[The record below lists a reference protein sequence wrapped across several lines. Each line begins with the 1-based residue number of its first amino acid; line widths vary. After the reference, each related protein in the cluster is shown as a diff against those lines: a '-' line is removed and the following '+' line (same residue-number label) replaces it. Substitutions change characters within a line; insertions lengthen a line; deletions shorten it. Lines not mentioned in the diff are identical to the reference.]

1 MMWEMLFWFS
11 LAAIF
16 YHYCGYP
23 LVLLFLHRVLKRPPV
38 QAADITPTVSLIISA
53 YNEEDVIRKKVEN
66 ALALDYP
73 ADKLEII
80 VASDGS
86 TDATCDIVREYA
98 PRGVIL
104 HHNPDRR
111 GKNGALNSVAPHVRG
126 EILVFTDANGMFQAN
141 AIRELVRPFADAR
154 VGCVC
159 GELIYRNPNENLV
172 AEGYNHYWRYDQWLK
187 KLETR
192 LLSLLGANG
201 SIFAVRRELNE
212 WLDPRI
218 SNDMVLPIKIAG
230 RGHAVLYQ
238 PKAVSVESG
247 SAGEHEELRRR
258 SRIVARGVM
267 GALFLIPELLRHG
280 SILTLLQLFSR
291 KVLRY
296 VFPLLLLTLLVSN
309 CFLSGTFYRL
319 TLAGQVVPYA
329 LALVGYYLNQ
339 RGIKIRLLS
348 LPYYFCV
355 GNLAA
360 LKGLF
365 KVVSLQELAT
375 WEGFDRRYDLALG
388 ETAGGR
394 RRD

>member
-1 MMWEMLFWFS
+1 MWEIVFWLS
-11 LAAIF
+11 LATIV

-23 LVLLFLHRVLKRPPV
+23 LVLLALNRLSKRPPI
-38 QAADITPTVSLIISA
+38 QMAAMTPSVSLVISA
-53 YNEEDVIRKKVEN
+53 YNEEEVIRKKVEN
-66 ALALDYP
+66 ALAIDYP
-73 ADKLEII
+73 KDLFEIV

-86 TDATCDIVREYA
+86 TDQTCAIVQEYA
-98 PRGVIL
+98 SQGVQL
-104 HHNPDRR
+104 HHSSERR
-111 GKNGALNSVAPHVRG
+111 GKNGALNAVAPHLHG
-126 EILVFTDANGMFQAN
+126 DILVFTDANGMFQAN
-141 AIRELVRPFADAR
+141 AIRELVRPFADSR

-187 KLETR
+187 GLETR

-201 SIFAVRRELNE
+201 SIFAVRRDLNE

-218 SNDMVLPIKIAG
+218 SNDMVLPIKVAG
-230 RGHAVLYQ
+230 RGYAVLYH
-238 PKAVSVESG
+238 PEAVSIESG
-247 SAGEHEELRRR
+247 SAGEQEELRRR
-258 SRIVARGVM
+258 SRIVARGIM
-267 GALFLIPELLRHG
+267 GTLFLLPELVRRGKGLV
-280 SILTLLQLFSR
+280 LFQLFSR

-296 VFPLLLLTLLVSN
+296 IFPLLLITLFISN
-309 CFLSGTFYRL
+309 CFLSGPFYRL
-319 TLAGQVVPYA
+319 TLIAQVVPYA
-329 LALVGYYLNQ
+329 LAVLGHYLAQ
-339 RGIKIRLLS
+339 KGIKVRLLS

-365 KVVSLQELAT
+365 KILSFQELAT

-388 ETAGGR
+388 DQAGGK

>member
-1 MMWEMLFWFS
+1 MWEMIFW
-11 LAAIF
+11 LALVAIF

-23 LVLLFLHRVLKRPPV
+23 LVLLLLGRFSRRQPV
-38 QAADITPTVSLIISA
+38 QEADITPSVSFVISA
-53 YNEEDVIRKKVEN
+53 YNEEEVIRKKIEN
-66 ALALDYP
+66 ALSIEYP
-73 ADKLEII
+73 KDKFEIL

-86 TDATCDIVREYA
+86 TDTTCDIVREYA
-98 PRGVIL
+98 AQGVIL
-104 HHNPDRR
+104 HHSPERR
-111 GKNGALNSVAPHVRG
+111 GKNGALNSVASSLHG
-126 EILVFTDANGMFQAN
+126 DIIVFTDANGMFQPN
-141 AIRELVRPFADAR
+141 AIRELVRPFTDPR

-187 KLETR
+187 RLESR

-201 SIFAVRRELNE
+201 SIFAARRELNE

-230 RGHAVLYQ
+230 RGYAVIYK
-238 PKAVSVESG
+238 PEAISIESG
-247 SAGEHEELRRR
+247 SAGENEEVRRR

-267 GALFLIPELLRHG
+267 GTLFLIPELFRRRAFLP
-280 SILTLLQLFSR
+280 LFQLFSR
-291 KVLRY
+291 KALRY
-296 VFPLLLLTLLVSN
+296 LFPVFLLILLLAN
-309 CFLSGTFYRL
+309 CFLSGLFYRL
-319 TLAGQVVPYA
+319 TLAGQIIPYLLAFAGYA
-329 LALVGYYLNQ
+329 LAQ
-339 RGIKIRLLS
+339 KGIKIRLLS

-365 KVVSLQELAT
+365 KVISFQELAT
-375 WEGFDRRYDLALG
+375 WEGFDRRYDIALG
-388 ETAGGR
+388 ESAGGA

>member
-1 MMWEMLFWFS
+1 MWGIIFWLS
-11 LAAIF
+11 LAAIV

-23 LVLLFLHRVLKRPPV
+23 LVLLALNRLIKRPPV
-38 QAADITPTVSLIISA
+38 QTAEITPSVSLVISA
-53 YNEEDVIRKKVEN
+53 YNEEEVIQKKVEN
-66 ALALDYP
+66 ALAIDYP
-73 ADKLEII
+73 QDQFEIV

-86 TDATCDIVREYA
+86 TDQTCAIVQEYA
-98 PRGVIL
+98 SRGVKL
-104 HHNPDRR
+104 YHSPERR
-111 GKNGALNSVAPHVRG
+111 GKNGALNAVAQHVRG
-126 EILVFTDANGMFQAN
+126 DILVFTDANGMFQQN
-141 AIRELVRPFADAR
+141 AIRELVQPFADPR

-172 AEGYNHYWRYDQWLK
+172 AEGYNHYWRYDQRLK
-187 KLETR
+187 RLETR

-218 SNDMVLPIKIAG
+218 SNDMVLPIKVAA
-230 RGHAVLYQ
+230 RGYAVIYR
-238 PKAVSVESG
+238 PEAVSIESG
-247 SAGEHEELRRR
+247 SAGEQEELRRR
-258 SRIVARGVM
+258 SRIVARGIM
-267 GALFLIPELLRHG
+267 GTLFLLPELLRRG
-280 SILTLLQLFSR
+280 KVLLLFQLFSR

-296 VFPLLLLTLLVSN
+296 IFPLLLSALLISN
-309 CFLSGTFYRL
+309 CFLSGPFYRL
-319 TLAGQVVPYA
+319 TLLAQVIPYA
-329 LALVGYYLNQ
+329 LAVLGHYLAQ
-339 RGIKIRLLS
+339 RGMKVRLLS

-365 KVVSLQELAT
+365 KVLSFQELAT

-388 ETAGGR
+388 DQAGGK

>member
-1 MMWEMLFWFS
+1 MWEMLFWFS
-11 LAAIF
+11 LATIF

-23 LVLLFLHRVLKRPPV
+23 LFLLLLGKFSRRTPV
-38 QAADITPTVSLIISA
+38 QEANITPAVSLIISA
-53 YNEEDVIRKKVEN
+53 YNEEEVIRKKIVN
-66 ALALDYP
+66 ALVLDYP
-73 ADKLEII
+73 KEKLEIL

-86 TDATCDIVREYA
+86 TDKTCDIVQEYA
-98 PRGVIL
+98 AQGVSL
-104 HHNPDRR
+104 YHSPERK
-111 GKNGALNSVAPHVRG
+111 GKNGALNSIAPYIRG
-126 EILVFTDANGMFQAN
+126 EIIVFTDANGMFQPN
-141 AIRELVRPFADAR
+141 AIRELVRPFADPR

-159 GELIYRNPNENLV
+159 GELIYQNPNQNLV

-187 KLETR
+187 RLETR

-230 RGHAVLYQ
+230 RGYAVLYR
-238 PKAVSVESG
+238 PEAISIESG
-247 SAGEHEELRRR
+247 SAGGQEELRRR

-267 GALFLIPELLRHG
+267 GVLFLVPELMRRG
-280 SILTLLQLFSR
+280 SILPLFQLFSR

-296 VFPLLLLTLLVSN
+296 VFPLLLILLLVSN
-309 CFLSGTFYRL
+309 LFLSGPFYRL
-319 TLAGQVVPYA
+319 TLVGQVVPYL
-329 LALVGYYLNQ
+329 LATAGYYFAQ
-339 RGIKIRLLS
+339 KGRKIRLLS

-365 KVVSLQELAT
+365 KVISFQELAT

-388 ETAGGR
+388 NQMGGNQ
-394 RRD
+394 RD

>member
-1 MMWEMLFWFS
+1 MWEMLYWFS
-11 LAAIF
+11 LVAIF
-16 YHYCGYP
+16 YLYCGYP
-23 LVLLFLHRVLKRPPV
+23 LVLMLLHRILKRPPV
-38 QAADITPTVSLIISA
+38 QAADITPSVSLIISA
-53 YNEEDVIRKKVEN
+53 YNEEEVIRKKIEN
-66 ALALDYP
+66 ALAVDYP
-73 ADKLEII
+73 PDKLDVI

-86 TDATCDIVREYA
+86 TDKTCDIVQEYA
-98 PRGVIL
+98 VRGVIL
-104 HHNPDRR
+104 HHNAERR

-126 EILVFTDANGMFQAN
+126 EILVFTDANGMFQPN
-141 AIRELVRPFADAR
+141 ALRELVRPFADSR

-187 KLETR
+187 RLETR

-201 SIFAVRRELNE
+201 SLFAVRRELNE

-230 RGHAVLYQ
+230 RGYAVLYQ
-238 PKAVSVESG
+238 PTAVSVESG
-247 SAGEHEELRRR
+247 SAGSQEELRRR

-267 GALFLIPELLRHG
+267 GTLFLIPELVRRRQ
-280 SILTLLQLFSR
+280 ILPLFQLFSR

-296 VFPLLLLTLLVSN
+296 VFPLLLLTLFIAN

-319 TLAGQVVPYA
+319 TLLGQVIPYV
-329 LALVGYYLNQ
+329 LALIGYYLDR
-339 RGIKIRLLS
+339 RGVKIRLLS

-365 KVVSLQELAT
+365 KVASLQELAT

-388 ETAGGR
+388 ETGGGR

>member
-1 MMWEMLFWFS
+1 MWEILFWSS
-11 LAAIF
+11 LAIIF

-23 LVLLFLHRVLKRPPV
+23 LVLLLLSKLLRRTPV
-38 QAADITPTVSLIISA
+38 QDDDITPSVSLIISA
-53 YNEEDVIRKKVEN
+53 YNEEEVIRKKVEN

-73 ADKLEII
+73 KANLEII

-86 TDATCDIVREYA
+86 TDNTCDIVREYA
-98 PRGVIL
+98 AQGVIL
-104 HHNPDRR
+104 HHNPERR
-111 GKNGALNSVAPHVRG
+111 GKNGALNSVAPHLRG
-126 EILVFTDANGMFQAN
+126 EIVVFTDANGMFQPN
-141 AIRELVRPFADAR
+141 ALRELVRPFADPR

-159 GELIYRNPNENLV
+159 GELLYRNPNQNLV
-172 AEGYNHYWRYDQWLK
+172 AEGYNQYWRYDQWLK
-187 KLETR
+187 RLETR

-201 SIFAVRRELNE
+201 SIFAIRRELNE

-230 RGHAVLYQ
+230 RGYAVLYRSE
-238 PKAVSVESG
+238 AVSIESG
-247 SAGEHEELRRR
+247 SAGEQEELRRR

-267 GALFLIPELLRHG
+267 GTLFLIPDLVRKRSMLPLFQLL
-280 SILTLLQLFSR
+280 SR
-291 KVLRY
+291 KALRY
-296 VFPLLLLTLLVSN
+296 VFPLLLITLFIAN
-309 CFLSGTFYRL
+309 CFLSGLFYRL
-319 TLAGQVVPYA
+319 TLIGQGIPYL
-329 LALVGYYLNQ
+329 LAFAGYYAA
-339 RGIKIRLLS
+339 RKGRKIRLLS

-365 KVVSLQELAT
+365 KVISFQELAT

-388 ETAGGR
+388 NHVGGS